1 MIRGST
7 SLFSHMQKAGFL
19 LTHHIYVSTISRI
32 DHWDCEKEKVVI
44 LTDNSLLI
52 FKYNFINERADDFTR
67 VSLHIIDTVNIGD
80 FHYPDWSI
88 MP

>member
-1 MIRGST
+1 
-7 SLFSHMQKAGFL
+7 MQKAGFL
-19 LTHHIYVSTISRI
+19 LTHLIYVSTISRI

-80 FHYPDWSI
+80 FNYPDWSI